1 MKVSLKKSNR
11 KDKKWMMIFEGKDQ
25 NGKIKTVHFGQ
36 KGYSDFT
43 ITKDERRKKLYL
55 DRHKKR
61 ENWDDYMSPGSLSRW
76 ILWNLPSIQDS
87 FRDYKKRF
95 NLK

>member
-11 KDKKWMMIFEGKDQ
+11 KDKKWMMIFEGKD
-25 NGKIKTVHFGQ
+25 KIKTVHFGQ

-55 DRHKKR
+55 DRHRKR
-61 ENWDDYMSPGSLSRW
+61 ENWNDYMSAGALSRW
-76 ILWNLPSIQDS
+76 ILWNKPTIEAS